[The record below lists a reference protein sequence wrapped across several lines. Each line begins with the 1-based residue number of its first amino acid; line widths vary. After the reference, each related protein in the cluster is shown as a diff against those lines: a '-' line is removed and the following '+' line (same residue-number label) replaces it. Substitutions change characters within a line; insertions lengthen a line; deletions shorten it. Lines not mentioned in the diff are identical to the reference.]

1 MVKLSYILE
10 RNSSNIKMFCLK
22 NKLTSYELLLEY
34 CKQRKFIPCTEEDY
48 NIATGNNKNEEKLE
62 RKASKPQKKRK
73 TRASS
78 KSKRN
83 TRRVLGSDD
92 NGKN

>member
-1 MVKLSYILE
+1 MVKLNYILE
-10 RNSSNIKMFCLK
+10 RNNSNITVFCLK
-22 NKLTSYELLLEY
+22 NKLTSYKLLLEY
-34 CKQRKFIPCTEEDY
+34 CEKRKFIPCTEEDY
-48 NIATGNNKNEEKLE
+48 IIATGKEKNEEKLE

-73 TRASS
+73 TRSSS